1 MKKVI
6 LATALLFFGLSFAE
20 AQVPQ
25 PCRVQ
30 DEVRG
35 CSANGIPGQQS
46 CDGHVW
52 GYCKANPTQPRVN
65 CSLNPCVVI
74 YADSNFSGD
83 SRSLPI
89 GNYRLNDFN
98 DVASSIRVLPGLV
111 AIIYEHADFGG
122 GYGTSVDLLEDH
134 NDLTVFGLNDKVSY
148 VSVFKSEKPGFFW
161 ARNSRQNGTFVAGH
175 WQQVSIIGMHPIN
188 IVAVVAPPLPPHGAA
203 PFDLVSDVVD
213 DNFILKNPKWGWQVT
228 HGARPDPVRCDGGSE
243 KPPFRAPCVS
253 SAFPDSYFDTG
264 FVCEHFGP
272 DPLFGVAGH
281 ANWMPA
287 TYVGRIIWDTHSH
300 PCDTPTGL
308 FSADCDDDYN
318 LNLYTLD
325 DAGAT
330 TAGDFLH
337 CEFDSDETID
347 HFDTPWWNSFHD
359 AVDNSVD
366 DFDIN
371 ERYFKERGERGRYA
385 IVTGLLGLEMVHGG
399 SPELHPVWAIAIRVE
414 DSDPADEV
422 WAIFV
427 RRSGDEGFCSG
438 DQHTLYP
445 LINDTFT
452 FRLPWRP
459 GATDVQIGDAT
470 IFKASYDNSSGTAQ
484 AVQDQGLLVSFSAP
498 SGGDNLLEGE
508 LHLRW
513 PGGREPAPIM
523 GQIHGETPLTCM
535 QGCPG
540 DCAEHGLRTKAYND
554 CMLNCKNGCRK
565 GEQNEPGRRFAKHL
579 TTLTQPQRLEIS
591 MLNPPSPR
599 SRLARLGRMNL
610 LARLQSF
617 PIRGEG
623 SQTAQSRSVPDTKKR
638 TRDQRLIQTL
648 RKFPNVT
655 FLK

>member
-1 MKKVI
+1 MYKAAVETQPCETGKS
-6 LATALLFFGLSFAE
+6 LLPLSFLLLSLM
-20 AQVPQ
+20 
-25 PCRVQ
+25 
-30 DEVRG
+30 
-35 CSANGIPGQQS
+35 CSVAYS
-46 CDGHVW
+46 
-52 GYCKANPTQPRVN
+52 QPRVN
-65 CSLNPCVVI
+65 CRLDPCVVI

-98 DVASSIRVLPGLV
+98 DVASSIKVPPGLG
-111 AIIYEHADFGG
+111 AIIYEHADEGG
-122 GYGTSVDLLEDH
+122 GYGISVDFLEDH
-134 NDLTVFGLNDKVSY
+134 NDLSRFNFNDKVSY
-148 VSVFKSEKPGFFW
+148 ISVFSTNRPGYFW
-161 ARNSRQNGTFVAGH
+161 ARNSIQNGQFLAGH
-175 WQQVSIIGMHPIN
+175 WERARAANQINPVPVVS
-188 IVAVVAPPLPPHGAA
+188 PPLPPHTQTQTRTPAPA
-203 PFDLVSDVVD
+203 PFELVWNTED
-213 DNFILKNPKWGWQVT
+213 DNSIARNPKWGWQIT
-228 HGARPDPVRCDGGSE
+228 HGE
-243 KPPFRAPCVS
+243 PPSPTMPLCPNGPFWPPC
-253 SAFPDSYFDTG
+253 SYTGAEFD
-264 FVCEHFGP
+264 FSDLC
-272 DPLFGVAGH
+272 GVAPWFGQGDNLYGVSGH
-281 ANWMPA
+281 ANWRPA
-287 TYVGRIIWDTHSH
+287 TYVGRIIWDSHSNR
-300 PCDTPTGL
+300 CDTPKGIYTL
-308 FSADCDDDYN
+308 DCDDDYN
-318 LNLYTLD
+318 LNLYTPD

-347 HFDTPWWNSFHD
+347 HFDTPWWNRFHD
-359 AVDNSVD
+359 AVDNSID

-371 ERYFKERGERGRYA
+371 ERYFKENGERGRYA

-427 RRSGDEGFCSG
+427 RRWGNEGFCSG
-438 DQHTLYP
+438 NQHALP
-445 LINDTFT
+445 NLVNNTFT

-470 IFKASYDNSSGTAQ
+470 IFKANYDNSSGTAQ
-484 AVQDQGLLVSFSAP
+484 AVQNQGLLVSFPAP
-498 SGGDNLLEGE
+498 SGDDNLLEGE

-523 GQIHGETPLTCM
+523 GQIHETPLTCM

-554 CMLNCKNGCRK
+554 CMRNCQNGCRK
-565 GEQNEPGRRFAKHL
+565 DEQNEPGRRFAKYL

-591 MLNPPSPR
+591 MLNPPSLV
-599 SRLARLGRMNL
+599 SRLARIGRMNML
-610 LARLQSF
+610 TRIQSF
-617 PIRGEG
+617 PVTAGG
-623 SQTAQSRSVPDTKKR
+623 QQKAQSRSVPDTKKR

>member
-1 MKKVI
+1 MYKADAETQPCK
-6 LATALLFFGLSFAE
+6 TGKLLLLLSFLLLSLM
-20 AQVPQ
+20 
-25 PCRVQ
+25 
-30 DEVRG
+30 
-35 CSANGIPGQQS
+35 CSVAYS
-46 CDGHVW
+46 
-52 GYCKANPTQPRVN
+52 QPRVN
-65 CSLNPCVVI
+65 CRLAPCVVI

-98 DVASSIRVLPGLV
+98 DVASSIKVPPGLG
-111 AIIYEHADFGG
+111 AIIYEHADEGG
-122 GYGTSVDLLEDH
+122 GYGISVDFLEDH
-134 NDLTVFGLNDKVSY
+134 NDLSRFDFNDKVSY
-148 VSVFKSEKPGFFW
+148 ISVFSTNRPGYFW
-161 ARNSRQNGTFVAGH
+161 ARNSIQNGQFLAGH
-175 WQQVSIIGMHPIN
+175 WERARAANQIN
-188 IVAVVAPPLPPHGAA
+188 PVAVVSPPLPPHTQTQTRNPAPA
-203 PFDLVSDVVD
+203 PFDLVWDVVD

-228 HGARPDPVRCDGGSE
+228 HNARPDPVRCDGGSE
-243 KPPFRAPCVS
+243 KPPFRPPCIS
-253 SAFPDSYFDTG
+253 TAFPDSYFDTG
-264 FVCEHFGP
+264 FVCDHFGP

-281 ANWMPA
+281 ANYLPA

-300 PCDTPTGL
+300 PCDTPIGL
-308 FSADCDDDYN
+308 YSADCDDDYN

-427 RRSGDEGFCSG
+427 RRWGNEGFCSG

-459 GATDVQIGDAT
+459 GASDVQIGDAT
-470 IFKASYDNSSGTAQ
+470 VFKANYDNFSGTAQ
-484 AVQDQGLLVSFSAP
+484 AVQNQGLLVSFPAP
-498 SGGDNLLEGE
+498 SGDDNLLEGE

-513 PGGREPAPIM
+513 PGGRGPAPIQ

-554 CMLNCKNGCRK
+554 CMLTCKNACK
-565 GEQNEPGRRFAKHL
+565 GSEPIEPEKRFAKYL
-579 TTLTQPQRLEIS
+579 TTLTEPQRREIA

-599 SRLARLGRMNL
+599 SRLTRLGPMSL
-610 LARLQSF
+610 LPRLQSF
-617 PIRGEG
+617 QIRGPG
-623 SQTAQSRSVPDTKKR
+623 SQRAQSRSVPDTRKR
-638 TRDQRLIQTL
+638 TRDQRLLQTL
-648 RKFPNVT
+648 RKFPNAT